1 MTSLVL
7 IGSGE
12 ETNAEQSAS
21 APLPK
26 PSIWHK
32 ITKPIMSWFS
42 GNNTEKEF
50 ESLKSNWSEIF
61 ENMQREM
68 LRVQNR
74 RWDGA
79 KTKVPNWEDIFQFV
93 YIDEHTTI
101 FMGNT
106 FESAAEKAYSCKRAF
121 EAKEWS
127 FNELKNECKLP
138 KKMGR
143 KNAFKFWTEKIK
155 QFEAG
160 QRIFECIQWTKRQEK
175 KKLKEIFNAF
185 LDGAPLPANICHE
198 EQFKETGESEE
209 NIEGKETDKSKTPNE
224 EKQTEKE
231 TEKSIVKE
239 RRNSWEKIR
248 AQWSGRDAET
258 ERTVVKEEGGKGKK
272 DSSWLDESES
282 RERVEWKRKV
292 ARGKKRTKI
301 SPQKRQMRKKV
312 EEQRNAAL
320 SAQEE
325 SGESDQNRETKKK
338 WVKTSDR
345 KVPKGQPQYSTH
357 AEKEAHQRY
366 GAQADTG
373 ERNLSLQQQPNDAL
387 SRQQLTETETNRPID
402 GQQYV
407 EGETA
412 PTAAQIIHRTEKID
426 DGKVSTEDDDGGE
439 IVMDTDG
446 GEEEIVGRN
455 NSSRGKKDGERQQQT
470 QGERQEKQRKK
481 TNSAPK
487 KTMPAEVQ
495 QPNAQS
501 AVAAVSPPQLHS
513 FGTPSAAEVPSLKN
527 ERKKHSRKS
536 NLDKM
541 EENEMN
547 LATKAGEETTAPM
560 PKKRKAPQKGGDKE
574 TTKRKKIVGEKKD
587 GESSRTSDKAE
598 GRETEGEKQK
608 QEKEGGNELKE
619 RGTESREKRDSVEK
633 SDGDQNQLTEREN
646 ADQLNTETTKQQQ
659 KEKESVAKGENK
671 EGRDSETEKA
681 DEKQKETQKKASTSS
696 DQISGQN
703 LLLKEIAT
711 KTEGQQKEEQ
721 MPTMKLT
728 EKKQQK
734 TAKSKAK
741 TETMAEKTNEKS
753 NGKSGHLKPK
763 THQKKTPQTAYS
775 SMASAQAQHQYQSN
789 NNTNINQQQQQQ
801 QQFQLG
807 QLQQHLSS
815 VVGPPP
821 MGGGVPSPFGPS
833 QIPFAPQMAAAY
845 APFLQNFMQN
855 GGAATTSSYADTFS
869 TMFALL
875 QQQRQ
880 PPTPQQQ
887 HQLGQMFAGRMMGM
901 ASAAAA
907 NASAG
912 GGKVP
917 TTTQPQKAPATAKVT
932 ATNGTGGRGMP
943 SMANGGSTTTKA
955 NSENN
960 GTKSSKS
967 GGGGGGTKS
976 PVKALPTMGRG
987 EDRPSM
993 VGKAPTSGGKS
1004 GGGGHPMTNGTAAEQ
1019 MKQQQQKTA
1028 TLPG

>member
-1 MTSLVL
+1 MASLSLRFSADQQLINDNELVDAADCDEQYQQQLQSDEFHLLGLSEHISCPLCGDFLSDAVTL
-7 IGSGE
+7 IGCLHFFCRPCLLRHLSSQNSPNCCPKCYVQLGPE
-12 ETNAEQSAS
+12 KPFFRPDSALQELVYKLVPDLFWRRLSRIARSRRRPPPSSANAS
-21 APLPK
+21 
-26 PSIWHK
+26 
-32 ITKPIMSWFS
+32 
-42 GNNTEKEF
+42 
-50 ESLKSNWSEIF
+50 
-61 ENMQREM
+61 
-68 LRVQNR
+68 
-74 RWDGA
+74 
-79 KTKVPNWEDIFQFV
+79 
-93 YIDEHTTI
+93 
-101 FMGNT
+101 
-106 FESAAEKAYSCKRAF
+106 
-121 EAKEWS
+121 
-127 FNELKNECKLP
+127 
-138 KKMGR
+138 
-143 KNAFKFWTEKIK
+143 
-155 QFEAG
+155 
-160 QRIFECIQWTKRQEK
+160 
-175 KKLKEIFNAF
+175 
-185 LDGAPLPANICHE
+185 
-198 EQFKETGESEE
+198 
-209 NIEGKETDKSKTPNE
+209 
-224 EKQTEKE
+224 
-231 TEKSIVKE
+231 
-239 RRNSWEKIR
+239 
-248 AQWSGRDAET
+248 
-258 ERTVVKEEGGKGKK
+258 
-272 DSSWLDESES
+272 
-282 RERVEWKRKV
+282 
-292 ARGKKRTKI
+292 
-301 SPQKRQMRKKV
+301 
-312 EEQRNAAL
+312 AL
-320 SAQEE
+320 SAERRLLKRQRLLQLSASLCSPDEKISVQIDYVPLANILAASRCHHQTTANSANAGTATP
-325 SGESDQNRETKKK
+325 SGTVPSASISVSASPGGTVPSPAK
-338 WVKTSDR
+338 VKR
-345 KVPKGQPQYSTH
+345 
-357 AEKEAHQRY
+357 
-366 GAQADTG
+366 
-373 ERNLSLQQQPNDAL
+373 QQQPLFFRRFFRCSARVRVEQLKQLLEMKLAMTDHFGVYFVDGTLQNVLEDDYTLEDIVHLFNWSRESPLLLHFTLAKL
-387 SRQQLTETETNRPID
+387 SQEEEEDKPPVLEEMPQLE
-402 GQQYV
+402 V

>member
-1 MTSLVL
+1 MASLSLRFSADQQLINDNELADAADCDEQHQQQLQSDEFHLLGLSEHISCPLCGDFLSDAVTL
-7 IGSGE
+7 IGCLHFFCRPCLLRHLSSQNSPNCCPKCYVQLGPE
-12 ETNAEQSAS
+12 KPFFRPDSALQELVYKLVPDLFWRRLSRIARSRRRPPPSSANAS
-21 APLPK
+21 
-26 PSIWHK
+26 
-32 ITKPIMSWFS
+32 
-42 GNNTEKEF
+42 
-50 ESLKSNWSEIF
+50 
-61 ENMQREM
+61 
-68 LRVQNR
+68 
-74 RWDGA
+74 
-79 KTKVPNWEDIFQFV
+79 
-93 YIDEHTTI
+93 
-101 FMGNT
+101 
-106 FESAAEKAYSCKRAF
+106 
-121 EAKEWS
+121 
-127 FNELKNECKLP
+127 
-138 KKMGR
+138 
-143 KNAFKFWTEKIK
+143 
-155 QFEAG
+155 
-160 QRIFECIQWTKRQEK
+160 
-175 KKLKEIFNAF
+175 
-185 LDGAPLPANICHE
+185 
-198 EQFKETGESEE
+198 
-209 NIEGKETDKSKTPNE
+209 
-224 EKQTEKE
+224 
-231 TEKSIVKE
+231 
-239 RRNSWEKIR
+239 
-248 AQWSGRDAET
+248 
-258 ERTVVKEEGGKGKK
+258 
-272 DSSWLDESES
+272 
-282 RERVEWKRKV
+282 
-292 ARGKKRTKI
+292 
-301 SPQKRQMRKKV
+301 
-312 EEQRNAAL
+312 AL
-320 SAQEE
+320 SAERRLLKRQRLLQLSASLCSPDEKISVQIDYVPLAHILAANRSHHHQTTANAGTATP
-325 SGESDQNRETKKK
+325 SGTVPSASISVSASPGGVVPSPAK
-338 WVKTSDR
+338 VKR
-345 KVPKGQPQYSTH
+345 
-357 AEKEAHQRY
+357 
-366 GAQADTG
+366 
-373 ERNLSLQQQPNDAL
+373 QQQPLFFRRFFRCSARVRVEQLKQLLEMKLAMTDPFGVYFVDGTLQNVLEDDYTLEDIVHLFNWSRESPLLLRFTLAKL
-387 SRQQLTETETNRPID
+387 SQEEEEDKPPVLEEMPQLE
-402 GQQYV
+402 V

-446 GEEEIVGRN
+446 GGGEIVAKN
-455 NSSRGKKDGERQQQT
+455 NNSRGKKDGERQQQT
-470 QGERQEKQRKK
+470 QGERQEKQ

-487 KTMPAEVQ
+487 KTVPAEVQ

-501 AVAAVSPPQLHS
+501 AEAAVSPPQLHS
-513 FGTPSAAEVPSLKN
+513 FGIPSAAEVPSLKN

-536 NLDKM
+536 NVNKM

-574 TTKRKKIVGEKKD
+574 TTKRKKIVGETKG

-598 GRETEGEKQK
+598 GRETEGEKQE

-619 RGTESREKRDSVEK
+619 RGTESREKRDSFEK

-671 EGRDSETEKA
+671 EGRDSETENA
-681 DEKQKETQKKASTSS
+681 DEKLKETQKKASTSS

-703 LLLKEIAT
+703 LLLNEIGT
-711 KTEGQQKEEQ
+711 TTTEGQQKEEQ

-734 TAKSKAK
+734 TIKSKAK
-741 TETMAEKTNEKS
+741 TETMAEKANEKS
-753 NGKSGHLKPK
+753 NGKSGHSKSK
-763 THQKKTPQTAYS
+763 TYQKKTSPTAYS

-801 QQFQLG
+801 FQLG

-815 VVGPPP
+815 VVVPPA

-855 GGAATTSSYADTFS
+855 GGAATTSAYTDTFS
-869 TMFALL
+869 AMVALL

-907 NASAG
+907 NANASG
-912 GGKVP
+912 RKVP
-917 TTTQPQKAPATAKVT
+917 TTTQHQKAPATAKVM

-955 NSENN
+955 NSGNN

-1004 GGGGHPMTNGTAAEQ
+1004 GGGGHPMTNGTTAEQ
-1019 MKQQQQKTA
+1019 MKQQQQKSLNGQSNRFASSSSVLLKTPI
-1028 TLPG
+1028 LPG

>member
-1 MTSLVL
+1 MASLSLRFYADQQLINDNELADAADCDEQHQQQLQSDEFHLLGLSEHISCPLCGDFLSDAVTL
-7 IGSGE
+7 IGCLHFFCRPCLLRHLSSQNSPNCCPKCYVQLGPE
-12 ETNAEQSAS
+12 KPFFRPDSALQELVYKLVPDLFWRRLSRIARSRRRPPPSSANAS
-21 APLPK
+21 
-26 PSIWHK
+26 
-32 ITKPIMSWFS
+32 
-42 GNNTEKEF
+42 
-50 ESLKSNWSEIF
+50 
-61 ENMQREM
+61 
-68 LRVQNR
+68 
-74 RWDGA
+74 
-79 KTKVPNWEDIFQFV
+79 
-93 YIDEHTTI
+93 
-101 FMGNT
+101 
-106 FESAAEKAYSCKRAF
+106 
-121 EAKEWS
+121 
-127 FNELKNECKLP
+127 
-138 KKMGR
+138 
-143 KNAFKFWTEKIK
+143 
-155 QFEAG
+155 
-160 QRIFECIQWTKRQEK
+160 
-175 KKLKEIFNAF
+175 
-185 LDGAPLPANICHE
+185 
-198 EQFKETGESEE
+198 
-209 NIEGKETDKSKTPNE
+209 
-224 EKQTEKE
+224 
-231 TEKSIVKE
+231 
-239 RRNSWEKIR
+239 
-248 AQWSGRDAET
+248 
-258 ERTVVKEEGGKGKK
+258 
-272 DSSWLDESES
+272 
-282 RERVEWKRKV
+282 
-292 ARGKKRTKI
+292 
-301 SPQKRQMRKKV
+301 
-312 EEQRNAAL
+312 AL
-320 SAQEE
+320 SAERRLLKRQRLLQLSASLCSPDEKISVQIDYVPLAHILAANRSHHQTTANAGTATP
-325 SGESDQNRETKKK
+325 SGTVPSVSLSVSALPGGTVPSPAK
-338 WVKTSDR
+338 VKR
-345 KVPKGQPQYSTH
+345 
-357 AEKEAHQRY
+357 
-366 GAQADTG
+366 
-373 ERNLSLQQQPNDAL
+373 QQQPLFFRRFFRCSARVRVEQLKQLLEMKLAMTDHFGVYFVDGTLQNVLEDDYTLEDIVHLFNWSRESPLLLHFTLAKL
-387 SRQQLTETETNRPID
+387 SQEEEEDKPPVLEEMPQLE
-402 GQQYV
+402 V

-412 PTAAQIIHRTEKID
+412 PTAAQIVHRTEKGG
-426 DGKVSTEDDDGGE
+426 DGKVSAEDDDRSE
-439 IVMDTDG
+439 IVMDTDRG
-446 GEEEIVGRN
+446 GGEIVGKN
-455 NSSRGKKDGERQQQT
+455 INSRGKKDGERQQQT
-470 QGERQEKQRKK
+470 QGERQEKQTKK

-487 KTMPAEVQ
+487 KTVPAEVQ

-513 FGTPSAAEVPSLKN
+513 FGTPSAAEVPSQKN

-536 NLDKM
+536 NLNKM

-598 GRETEGEKQK
+598 GRETEGEKQE
-608 QEKEGGNELKE
+608 QEKEGGDELKE
-619 RGTESREKRDSVEK
+619 RGTENRANRDSVEK

-646 ADQLNTETTKQQQ
+646 ADQLNSVTTKQQQ
-659 KEKESVAKGENK
+659 KEKESVAKGENE
-671 EGRDSETEKA
+671 EGRDSETEKGY
-681 DEKQKETQKKASTSS
+681 EKEKETQKKASTSS

-711 KTEGQQKEEQ
+711 KTTEGQQKEEQ

-734 TAKSKAK
+734 TTKSKAK
-741 TETMAEKTNEKS
+741 TETTTEKTNGKS
-753 NGKSGHLKPK
+753 NGKSGHSKPK
-763 THQKKTPQTAYS
+763 THQKKTPPTAYS
-775 SMASAQAQHQYQSN
+775 SMATAQAQHQYQPN
-789 NNTNINQQQQQQ
+789 NNTNSNQQQQ

-855 GGAATTSSYADTFS
+855 GGAATTSAYTDTFNA
-869 TMFALL
+869 MFALL

-917 TTTQPQKAPATAKVT
+917 TTTQPQKAPATAKVM

-955 NSENN
+955 NSGNN

-1004 GGGGHPMTNGTAAEQ
+1004 GGGGHPMTEQ
-1019 MKQQQQKTA
+1019 MKQQQQKSLVNGQSNRFASSSSQSLLKTA